1 MDDGWV
7 QKLVKSYLLLLAT
20 YDEILSWLIEIWM
33 KNCLV
38 SSSNYKCNP
47 PKKLQ
52 GMENNVR
59 LTFSVG
65 DTTPRFTISIEQDD

>member
-1 MDDGWV
+1 MNV
-7 QKLVKSYLLLLAT
+7 ILQK
-20 YDEILSWLIEIWM
+20 
-33 KNCLV
+33 N
-38 SSSNYKCNP
+38 
-47 PKKLQ
+47 LQ